1 MFNLGIKKDL
11 IQRLG
16 VDKAVNKRTIV
27 SGEVMNAQVKKVL
40 EQKGLILMA
49 RG

>member
-11 IQRLG
+11 IQRLR
-16 VDKAVNKRTIV
+16 VNKVVNKRTIA
-27 SGEVMNAQVKKVL
+27 SGEVMNAQVKKIL